1 MGYSLKTYS
10 VIISRA
16 LYALN
21 WFDIAPGLVYISS
34 DLNLRVVDLGIITT
48 FFYLGL
54 AIFQLVGGAM
64 ASRIGAK
71 KVAFLG
77 LMILGLGGIFS
88 GISTTFP
95 ELAAARFLAGTGSA
109 LFFSPGLTVL
119 REVSPPETYSFQV
132 GLYNGAF
139 NLGGG
144 IGAFGWVFV
153 DKVIG
158 WRLGLITGGLMVVV
172 AGVENAIVLGREK
185 EERSEGREL
194 ASRMLDVVR
203 DRVLWILPVATAVSM
218 FAETVGGQFLVFY
231 AENYLKLPKSEAGLT
246 DGLFLLLGFIGG
258 VVGGRML
265 SSERQRGWFTYFIL
279 ILTGLSF
286 SLISIA
292 ENFQTLLVFTSIAGF
307 SLVSGFTVLYIESL
321 KSINYRPIIP
331 FALAFVNCL
340 SIAIGSVSP
349 YFFTFLLDK
358 VNSHS
363 GWLVL
368 GVIGLALIPLL
379 YFSRRNYNH

>member
-1 MGYSLKTYS
+1 MGYSLKAYS
-10 VIISRA
+10 VVVSRA

-21 WFDIAPGLVYISS
+21 WFDIAPGLIYISS

-54 AIFQLVGGAM
+54 AIFQLVGGTM
-64 ASRIGAK
+64 ASRIGAR
-71 KVAFLG
+71 KVAFFG
-77 LMILGLGGIFS
+77 LMILGFGGIFS

-95 ELAAARFLAGTGSA
+95 ELAAARFLAGSGSA

-119 REVSPPETYSFQV
+119 REISPPEAYSFQV

-153 DKVIG
+153 DKAIG
-158 WRLGLITGGLMVVV
+158 WRLGLIVGGLMVIL
-172 AGVENAIVLGREK
+172 AAAENTLVLGGEK

-194 ASRMLDVVR
+194 ASRIFDVVR

-231 AENYLKLPKSEAGLT
+231 AENYLKLPKSQAGLT
-246 DGLFLLLGFIGG
+246 DGLFLLLGFVGG

-265 SSERQRGWFTYFIL
+265 SSEKQKAWFTYFIL
-279 ILTGLSF
+279 IITGLSF

-292 ENFQTLLVFTSIAGF
+292 ESFQTLLILSSVTGF

-321 KSINYRPIIP
+321 RSINYRPIIP

-349 YFFTFLLDK
+349 YLFTFLSDR

-368 GVIGLALIPLL
+368 GVIGIALIPLL
-379 YFSRRNYNH
+379 YFSRKKDNH

>member
-139 NLGGG
+139 NLGG
-144 IGAFGWVFV
+144 
-153 DKVIG
+153 
-158 WRLGLITGGLMVVV
+158 
-172 AGVENAIVLGREK
+172 
-185 EERSEGREL
+185 
-194 ASRMLDVVR
+194 
-203 DRVLWILPVATAVSM
+203 
-218 FAETVGGQFLVFY
+218 
-231 AENYLKLPKSEAGLT
+231 
-246 DGLFLLLGFIGG
+246 
-258 VVGGRML
+258 
-265 SSERQRGWFTYFIL
+265 
-279 ILTGLSF
+279 
-286 SLISIA
+286 
-292 ENFQTLLVFTSIAGF
+292 
-307 SLVSGFTVLYIESL
+307 
-321 KSINYRPIIP
+321 
-331 FALAFVNCL
+331 
-340 SIAIGSVSP
+340 
-349 YFFTFLLDK
+349 
-358 VNSHS
+358 
-363 GWLVL
+363 
-368 GVIGLALIPLL
+368 
-379 YFSRRNYNH
+379 

>member
-1 MGYSLKTYS
+1 MGDSLKAYS
-10 VIISRA
+10 VVVSRA

-21 WFDIAPGLVYISS
+21 WFDIAPGLIYISS

-54 AIFQLVGGAM
+54 AIFQLVGGTM
-64 ASRIGAK
+64 ASRIGAR
-71 KVAFLG
+71 KVAFFG
-77 LMILGLGGIFS
+77 LMILGFGGIFS

-95 ELAAARFLAGTGSA
+95 ELAAARFLAGSGSA

-119 REVSPPETYSFQV
+119 REISPPEAYSFQV

-153 DKVIG
+153 DKAIG
-158 WRLGLITGGLMVVV
+158 WRLGLIVGGLMVIL
-172 AGVENAIVLGREK
+172 AAAENTLVLGGEK

-194 ASRMLDVVR
+194 ASRIFDVVR

-231 AENYLKLPKSEAGLT
+231 AENYLKLPKSQAGLT
-246 DGLFLLLGFIGG
+246 DGLFLLLGFVGG

-265 SSERQRGWFTYFIL
+265 SSEKQKAWFTYFIL
-279 ILTGLSF
+279 IITGLSF

-292 ENFQTLLVFTSIAGF
+292 ESFQTLLILSSVTGF

-321 KSINYRPIIP
+321 RSINYRPIIP

-349 YFFTFLLDK
+349 YLFTFLSDR

-368 GVIGLALIPLL
+368 GVIGIALIPLL
-379 YFSRRNYNH
+379 YFSRKKDNH

>member
-1 MGYSLKTYS
+1 MP
-10 VIISRA
+10 I
-16 LYALN
+16 
-21 WFDIAPGLVYISS
+21 
-34 DLNLRVVDLGIITT
+34 
-48 FFYLGL
+48 
-54 AIFQLVGGAM
+54 
-64 ASRIGAK
+64 RIGY
-71 KVAFLG
+71 KVDHNNHLIVVFDSMITDAFINNLY
-77 LMILGLGGIFS
+77 
-88 GISTTFP
+88 
-95 ELAAARFLAGTGSA
+95 
-109 LFFSPGLTVL
+109 PGYDIKRT
-119 REVSPPETYSFQV
+119 
-132 GLYNGAF
+132 
-139 NLGGG
+139 
-144 IGAFGWVFV
+144 
-153 DKVIG
+153 
-158 WRLGLITGGLMVVV
+158 IT
-172 AGVENAIVLGREK
+172 N
-185 EERSEGREL
+185 
-194 ASRMLDVVR
+194 
-203 DRVLWILPVATAVSM
+203 
-218 FAETVGGQFLVFY
+218 
-231 AENYLKLPKSEAGLT
+231 EAGLT